1 VIFAFFAGFMTNR
14 EGSGNLSFPIFYFSG
29 FKFKQQSMDY
39 NKIPKVKIESAKDF
53 ITTLPQSVPQEYLE
67 EVDTN
72 FHFDIEG
79 EGGGQFS
86 VIVKDNNIEVLEHF
100 EGEPNCVIKAKEEN
114 FIKLL
119 RGELNPMMAVFSG
132 KLKVSDTGEV
142 MKYAKIFGL
151 M

>member
-1 VIFAFFAGFMTNR
+1 
-14 EGSGNLSFPIFYFSG
+14 
-29 FKFKQQSMDY
+29 MDY
-39 NKIPKVKIESAKDF
+39 SKVPKIKIESAKDF

-67 EVDTN
+67 SVDTN
-72 FHFDIEG
+72 FQFDIEG

-86 VIVKDNNIEVLEHF
+86 VIVKDNNIVVFEYF

-132 KLKVSDTGEV
+132 KLKVSNPGEV
-142 MKYAKIFGL
+142 MKYARIFGF

>member
-1 VIFAFFAGFMTNR
+1 MDH
-14 EGSGNLSFPIFYFSG
+14 SKFS
-29 FKFKQQSMDY
+29 
-39 NKIPKVKIESAKDF
+39 KINIESAKGF
-53 ITTLPQSVPQEYLE
+53 ITALPDNVPQEYLAQ
-67 EVDTN
+67 VDTN

-86 VIVKDNNIEVLEHF
+86 VIVKDNKIEVFEHF
-100 EGEPNCVIKAKEEN
+100 EGEPNCVIKAKEQN
-114 FIKLL
+114 FLKLL

-132 KLKVSDTGEV
+132 KLKVSDPGEV